1 MKKLLLDLKRFLLQ
15 RSIWMPLLAGILFS
29 LTSNLFGWDLKFQ
42 DIFWDDLGAA
52 WLGKTNPNAQM
63 LYHYGVTPAIAISFM
78 GLIIL
83 MLGYFIKRLT
93 AYRKIALYLFL
104 VLAIGNGLVVNG
116 LFKEYWGRPRPA
128 QIVNYNGIQSF
139 EPSLCIDLNSTGK
152 SFPCGHATMG
162 FYFLAVGLLFKA
174 GRKRNAIFAAALVF
188 GLVIGIARSSM
199 GGHFITDTAWAAIM
213 MWVVIKGLYH
223 KIGLNE
229 NLSFVEE
236 LPKSKKEA
244 RRRQVIKYSLIP
256 LLFIFIGVVLLASPR
271 DKSHNISLEL
281 PKTEL
286 LNLNLKLKGNLK
298 IVTNAESFSINTH
311 AVGFGFPKTRL
322 IVEAQIL
329 NDQAVELKHTVLGF
343 FSELNAETTLLL
355 PNNHR
360 YNLVFIPPLPKAI
373 YLDNVTFNP
382 LTDTL
387 LIE

>member
-1 MKKLLLDLKRFLLQ
+1 MKKLLLDLKSFLLQ
-15 RSIWMPLLAGILFS
+15 RSIWVPLLAGILFS
-29 LTSNLFGWDLKFQ
+29 VTSNLFGWDLKFQ
-42 DIFWDDLGAA
+42 DIFWDDLDAA
-52 WLGKTNPNAQM
+52 WLGKTNPNSQM
-63 LYHYGVTPAIAISFM
+63 LYNFGVMPAIAISFL

-116 LFKEYWGRPRPA
+116 LFKDHWGRPRPA
-128 QIVNYNGIQSF
+128 QIINYNGIQSF

-162 FYFLAVGLLFKA
+162 FYFFAAGLLFKA
-174 GRKRNAIFAAALVF
+174 GRKRNAIFAFALVF
-188 GLVIGIARSSM
+188 GLAIGIARSSM

-213 MWVVIKGLYH
+213 MWIVIKGLYY
-223 KIGLNE
+223 KIGLNK
-229 NLSFVEE
+229 NLRFIEE

-281 PKTEL
+281 PKAEL
-286 LNLNLKLKGNLK
+286 LDLNLQLKGTLK
-298 IVTNAESFSINTH
+298 IATNAESFSINTH

-329 NDQAVELKHTVLGF
+329 NDQAIELKHKVLGF

-360 YNLVFIPPLPKAI
+360 YNLVFMPPFPNAI
-373 YLDNVTFNP
+373 YLNNEKFDL

-387 LIE
+387 IIE